1 MNTSSFAS
9 TITKFFSKEVDHET
23 FTTEYIPSIIILLSL
38 LFSNVLRMFQGVFF
52 YNHRTALPKFSAI
65 SHFLRN
71 TSTQLHTQQPTTSK
85 VVCGPTSSP
94 QTLLTSLHP
103 HPSLPATRMT
113 SEVGLRPK
121 LGQLKTYKK
130 TYIWD

>member
-9 TITKFFSKEVDHET
+9 TITKVFSKEVDHEP

-52 YNHRTALPKFSAI
+52 YNHRTTLPKFSAI

-71 TSTQLHTQQPTTSK
+71 TSTQLPTHQPTTSK
-85 VVCGPTSSP
+85 GVCGSTSSP
-94 QTLLTSLHP
+94 QTLPTSLHP
-103 HPSLPATRMT
+103 HPPLPATLMT

-121 LGQLKTYKK
+121 LGQLKTYKE